1 MRKKPRVNCFSK
13 KMLMLQSLCPFQQI
27 ETFWILNNRDSFW
40 DNGQKNVRTPENI
53 FGLDFKTAFLSAG
66 ERFEKLIVY
75 RIMCTILQKLL
86 KLDVFHHFWTL
97 SDDFFNLCREKLRRL
112 FFWSNKLEL
121 LIFFSIWK
129 KKDHFFQQTLL
140 NSEVTTA
147 YHLSRRK
154 LWDFFPEITFLI
166 YHFWNST
173 GSLSDYPGKKFG
185 VGEMFQHFSQIL
197 AAGVSELKTICPF
210 RQFETLEE

>member
-154 LWDFFPEITFLI
+154 LWDFFSRNYFSYL
-166 YHFWNST
+166 
-173 GSLSDYPGKKFG
+173 SLLELDGKSFGLSGKKVWRG
-185 VGEMFQHFSQIL
+185 RN
-197 AAGVSELKTICPF
+197 VSAF
-210 RQFETLEE
+210 